1 VKNNYDESAAEMTEH
16 QHRSRH
22 NWDHNGFDYAG
33 LRVLTAGAG
42 LALRLAAGQAR
53 VTDAAELRVSG
64 GRDGDVLLADA
75 AVLTDLGDAVLATM
89 NVPIVI
95 AVSDDVPPAAFDR
108 AAGMVFADDDAAV
121 VAAVLAQAV
130 APAIGWQVADFSDTT
145 RGKINALSAEA
156 QRIAEALNRLA
167 AEELQ
172 QPVDTSPVDAALV
185 RRLIRVR
192 RERDRWFPAEIFAD
206 PAWDM
211 LLDLI
216 AARLEGKTVPVS
228 SLCIAAAV
236 PTSTA
241 LRWVRSLQEAGLFL
255 RHTDPDDAR
264 RSYITLSDTGA
275 AAILAWL
282 RAFAGQFAPR

>member
-1 VKNNYDESAAEMTEH
+1 MA
-16 QHRSRH
+16 Q
-22 NWDHNGFDYAG
+22 
-33 LRVLTAGAG
+33 
-42 LALRLAAGQAR
+42 RLVGGQAR
-53 VTDAAELRVSG
+53 PTSLAELRAAG
-64 GRDGDVLLADA
+64 GRDGDVLFADA
-75 AVLTDLGDAVLATM
+75 ALLADLGAAGVAAIA
-89 NVPIVI
+89 VPIVI
-95 AVSDDVPPAAFDR
+95 AASDDVPAAVIDG
-108 AAGMVFADDDAAV
+108 AAGVIFADDDAAV

-130 APAIGWQVADFSDTT
+130 APASGWRVGDFSDTT

-167 AEELQ
+167 AEERQ
-172 QPVDTSPVDAALV
+172 QPIDTSPVDAALV

-216 AARLEGKTVPVS
+216 AARMEGKTVPVS
-228 SLCIAAAV
+228 SLCIASAV

-255 RHTDPDDAR
+255 RHTDPGDAR
-264 RSYITLSDTGA
+264 RSYITLSDTA
-275 AAILAWL
+275 AAAMLAWL